1 MLGSVGAD
9 YIVLED
15 SICYERRHSRGCRL
29 RDLLDLA
36 NGHVGHTH
44 TASSVHAHT
53 HHACS
58 ISLEVSLQEPEFFS
72 EQLNFALLPN
82 SSRGYKQIS
91 FGLDT
96 KLTGPALI
104 YFCLGNLLG
113 SLRYFHFLHKMS
125 ITVLCEFFIL
135 SHNLVLTH
143 PQLIVVKYCFTLRA
157 V

>member
-44 TASSVHAHT
+44 SIFSSCPHT
-53 HHACS
+53 PH
-58 ISLEVSLQEPEFFS
+58 LFYFS
-72 EQLNFALLPN
+72 ESFFFRAAKLCPLPN

-96 KLTGPALI
+96 KLTGLALI

-113 SLRYFHFLHKMS
+113 SLRYFHL
-125 ITVLCEFFIL
+125 L
-135 SHNLVLTH
+135 HNLTYLLKTV
-143 PQLIVVKYCFTLRA
+143 IDI
-157 V
+157 